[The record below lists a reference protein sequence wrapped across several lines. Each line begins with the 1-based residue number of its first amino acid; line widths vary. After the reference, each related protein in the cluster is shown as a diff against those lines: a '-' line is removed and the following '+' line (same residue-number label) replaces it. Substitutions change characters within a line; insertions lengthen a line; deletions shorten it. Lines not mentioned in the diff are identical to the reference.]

1 VTGSWKAGTGA
12 SRIMGLTVTGVIQP
26 KSTFNAC
33 ALMDPARFIAILS
46 RLWAQR
52 YRPFSTQGQRAFH
65 LRLGRRGE
73 QLAAR
78 FLRRQHGF
86 KILYRNFRSKHG
98 GEIDLV
104 CRDRAANALVF
115 VEVKTR
121 RSDAFGPPHAAVT
134 AAKQERLLR
143 GARQWLRMLDRPE
156 IIYRFDVVEVVM
168 DDGPKITLIRNAF
181 CVPDSVYY

>member
-1 VTGSWKAGTGA
+1 
-12 SRIMGLTVTGVIQP
+12 
-26 KSTFNAC
+26 
-33 ALMDPARFIAILS
+33 MDPARFFAVLS
-46 RLWAQR
+46 HRWAQR
-52 YRPFSTQGQRAFH
+52 YRAFRARRQRASH

-73 QLAAR
+73 RLAAS
-78 FLRRQHGF
+78 FLRREHGF
-86 KILYRNFRSKHG
+86 KILYRNFRSKYG

-134 AAKQERLLR
+134 RAKQERLLR

-156 IIYRFDVVEVVM
+156 IVYRFDVVEVIM
-168 DDGPKITLIRNAF
+168 DDGPRIALIRNAF